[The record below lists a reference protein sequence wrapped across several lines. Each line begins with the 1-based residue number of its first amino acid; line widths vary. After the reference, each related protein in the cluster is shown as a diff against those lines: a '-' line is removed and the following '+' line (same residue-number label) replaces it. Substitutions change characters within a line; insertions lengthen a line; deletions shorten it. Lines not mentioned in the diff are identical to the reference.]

1 MQNDNL
7 TESAEEDLANNND
20 PNNNAANPEEFEF
33 ESRAQSPNLVQ
44 FRDEYLIDSISPQP
58 IDDSDPELEDDVRS
72 CHEIIFTFSVAC
84 A

>member
-20 PNNNAANPEEFEF
+20 PNNNAANPEEEF
-33 ESRAQSPNLVQ
+33 DFQSRAQSPRSLE

-58 IDDSDPELEDDVRS
+58 IDDFDPELEEDVRS
-72 CHEIIFTFSVAC
+72 CLKNIFF
-84 A
+84 